1 MGQRIAIF
9 GGSFDPVHHGHLL
22 LAQDALTELGLDLLV
37 FVPAGVN
44 PHKMQT
50 APQASGEARLEMLQ
64 LATREEARFLVDP
77 LELERDGPSFT
88 VDTVET
94 FRHRWPEAEL
104 FLLLGEDNLPKLH
117 TWHRFESLQN
127 LVTFVTFGR
136 NTSDPVN
143 PATKLG
149 PHLNRRVDISST
161 EIRLRIAQGLPI
173 RYLIPEPVRL
183 LIYSHVLYQSYDQR
197 KAGNPLWPSRPE

>member
-94 FRHRWPEAEL
+94 FRRRWPEAEL

-136 NTSDPVN
+136 NTSDQAN

-149 PHLNRRVDISST
+149 PHLDRRVDISST

-183 LIYSHVLYQSYDQR
+183 LIYSHVLYQSSDQR